1 MIDHGQEGPISL
13 YLHFPFCE
21 RKCRYCDFL
30 SGPASEET
38 REEYIRLLCREI
50 TLRGRIAGGGTRCS
64 VAGATSVVNNIAAC
78 GIADRE
84 PLDSSPFKVQLD
96 TIFIGGGTP
105 SLMKPAQLE
114 SVMKAVRDSYEIL
127 PDAEISMEVNPGTA
141 DLTKLRAYRKAGVNR
156 LSIGVQSLDD
166 RELKLL
172 GRIHTADQARE
183 IFRAAR
189 EAGFDNINLDLM
201 SALPGQTMESWSRT
215 LRAAVE
221 LAPEHISAYSLIIE
235 DGTPFAAMYDAGQ
248 LSDLPSEEEDREIY
262 HFTGEFL
269 AGNGYRRYEISNYTK
284 EGFACRHNCGYWTG
298 HEYLGLGLG
307 ASSDFR
313 GERFRNPDEMEEYRR
328 AVTEASLHDTDDAL
342 RRERQQMTP
351 EDRMEEFMFLGLRM
365 TCGVSEREF
374 KRRFGRPLAEVFGE
388 VIKKQLQQDVIRRY
402 AVPGHGTSAGGDNSE
417 EVFGDDYRVA
427 LTEYGLDVA
436 NHVMAE
442 YLF

>member
-1 MIDHGQEGPISL
+1 MIDHGQEGPVSL

-30 SGPASEET
+30 SGPASEKK
-38 REEYIRLLCREI
+38 REEYVELLCREI
-50 TLRGRIAGGGTRCS
+50 ALRGK
-64 VAGATSVVNNIAAC
+64 IAA
-78 GIADRE
+78 GEPAD
-84 PLDSSPFKVQLD
+84 SNPFKMRVD

-105 SLMKPAQLE
+105 SLMTPVQLGR
-114 SVMKAVRDSYEIL
+114 VMKAVWDSYEVL
-127 PDAEISMEVNPGTA
+127 PGAEISMEVNPGTA
-141 DLTKLRAYRKAGVNR
+141 DFTKLRAYREAGVNR

-166 RELKLL
+166 SELKLL

-183 IFRAAR
+183 IFRASR

-215 LRAAVE
+215 LCAAVE
-221 LAPEHISAYSLIIE
+221 LGPEHISAYSLIIE

-262 HFTGEFL
+262 HFTEEFL
-269 AGNGYRRYEISNYTK
+269 AENGYHRYEISNYAK
-284 EGFACRHNCGYWTG
+284 DGYVCRHNCGYWTG

-313 GERFRNPDEMEEYRR
+313 GERFRNPDKMEEYER
-328 AVTEASLHDTDDAL
+328 AVAEAALYNGDNAL

-365 TCGVSEREF
+365 TCGVSEKEF
-374 KRRFGRPLAEVFGE
+374 EKRFGKPLNEVFGE
-388 VIKKQLQQDVIRRY
+388 VIRKQLQQGVIRKY
-402 AVPGHGTSAGGDNSE
+402 VVPVNGTDAVDDNSE
-417 EVFGDDYRVA
+417 EVIVEDYRIA

-442 YLF
+442 YLL

>member
-30 SGPASEET
+30 SGPASDEK
-38 REEYIRLLCREI
+38 REEYVELLCKEI
-50 TLRGRIAGGGTRCS
+50 ALRGRIAGGG
-64 VAGATSVVNNIAAC
+64 ID
-78 GIADRE
+78 GIPCKAR
-84 PLDSSPFKVQLD
+84 VD

-105 SLMKPAQLE
+105 SLMTPAQLG
-114 SVMKAVRDSYEIL
+114 SVMKAVQDSYEVL

-141 DLTKLRAYRKAGVNR
+141 DFTKLRAYREAGVNR

-166 RELKLL
+166 GELKLL

-189 EAGFDNINLDLM
+189 EAGFNNINLDLM
-201 SALPGQTMESWSRT
+201 SALPGQTMESWSQT

-221 LAPEHISAYSLIIE
+221 LGPEHISAYSLIIE

-262 HFTGEFL
+262 HFTEEFL
-269 AGNGYRRYEISNYTK
+269 AKNGYHRYEISNYAK

-307 ASSDFR
+307 SSSDFR
-313 GERFRNPDEMEEYRR
+313 GERFRNPDKMEEYRR
-328 AVTEASLHDTDDAL
+328 AVAGASLCDTDDAL

-351 EDRMEEFMFLGLRM
+351 KDRMEEFMFLGLRM

-374 KRRFGRPLAEVFGE
+374 ERRFGTPLEEVFGE
-388 VIKKQLQQDVIRRY
+388 VIGNQLQQGVIRRY
-402 AVPGHGTSAGGDNSE
+402 AFPVNGAAAGGADSE
-417 EVFGDDYRVA
+417 QYYEEDHRVA

-442 YLF
+442 YLFQ